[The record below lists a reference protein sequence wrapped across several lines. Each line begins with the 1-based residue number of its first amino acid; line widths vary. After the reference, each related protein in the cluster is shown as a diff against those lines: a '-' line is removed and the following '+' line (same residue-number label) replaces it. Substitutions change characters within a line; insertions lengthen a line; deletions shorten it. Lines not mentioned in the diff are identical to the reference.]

1 MNNPKKRF
9 FRSIPAG
16 ALLALAAAT
25 CVAPAQA
32 GPVITLSNSYGCCST
47 YPSAMGWSFTAN
59 TDFTVDQLG
68 FFDADFD
75 GLLFAHRVALWDV
88 STRAIVVQGTVA
100 AGTTAPLVG
109 GFRYVDVADTD
120 LLAGRQYFAMA
131 EFQGDSATNAT
142 DSAFQFGQ
150 SPAGTMTVDPRIT
163 LGDLSRAPF
172 ESSGLAAFPDEGWI
186 AHFGP
191 GFRIADPT
199 PPTRVPEPATLSLAL
214 GAIAAGAWGASR
226 RRGATAS

>member
-1 MNNPKKRF
+1 MNR
-9 FRSIPAG
+9 RILGMIPAG
-16 ALLALAAAT
+16 ALLALASTAF
-25 CVAPAQA
+25 VAPAQA
-32 GPVITLSNSYGCCST
+32 GPVITLSNRYGCCST
-47 YPSAMGWSFTAN
+47 YPAAMGWSFTAN

-120 LLAGRQYFAMA
+120 LVGGRQYFAMA
-131 EFQGDSATNAT
+131 EFSGDVSTNET

-150 SPAGTMTVDPRIT
+150 TPAGTMTVDPRIT
-163 LGDLSRAPF
+163 LGDLGRAPF
-172 ESSGLAAFPDEGWI
+172 ESSGLATFPDEGWI

-199 PPTRVPEPATLSLAL
+199 PPTRVPEPATLPLAL
-214 GAIAAGAWGASR
+214 GAIAAAAWGTGR
-226 RRGATAS
+226 KGGATAS